1 MMAYNTPAIPAFLR
15 FLSRNAK
22 ENRPKPLIYMACGTE
37 DALLPDS
44 RKTRDM
50 LKKDGFDVTYAEA
63 PGGHTWEFWDKQIEI
78 ALLDWTKR
86 D

>member
-1 MMAYNTPAIPAFLR
+1 
-15 FLSRNAK
+15 
-22 ENRPKPLIYMACGTE
+22 MACGTE